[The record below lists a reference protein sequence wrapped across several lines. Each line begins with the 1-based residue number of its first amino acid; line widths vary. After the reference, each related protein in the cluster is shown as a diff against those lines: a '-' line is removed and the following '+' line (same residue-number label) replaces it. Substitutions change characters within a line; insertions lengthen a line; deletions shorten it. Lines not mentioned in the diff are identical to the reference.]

1 MANKDTNQQR
11 TYNFLKEVRCAV
23 LDTSSTIGDDEVSI
37 YMRQITFNFLRNNY
51 SHYKYKIYEDSS
63 VDNVLNEICDNDPL
77 ENEVTLVVF
86 QAYGNCLYD
95 TWKPLEQG
103 YSLFRE
109 YCNFE
114 WRDKADKN
122 EFLLMGHILDDRHK
136 DRWYRLHEQCFEINY
151 KML

>member
-23 LDTSSTIGDDEVSI
+23 LDTSSTIGDDEVST

-95 TWKPLEQG
+95 TW
-103 YSLFRE
+103 
-109 YCNFE
+109 N
-114 WRDKADKN
+114 
-122 EFLLMGHILDDRHK
+122 H
-136 DRWYRLHEQCFEINY
+136 
-151 KML
+151 